1 MLGHSGDTY
10 IYIHNGDLTNK
21 HKERERELQRQ
32 DGKTTNM
39 GQGFGYTGADSAS
52 FVKTAG
58 WPANW
63 SGPNLLWK
71 RSPPIHVYRS
81 IGDDKQSFLGELRV
95 YNPRLRSF
103 QTRTVFPPNQG
114 LWKPKLFF
122 TTFLWSWWCFGG
134 ALDSARL
141 MSRMISTAS
150 NTRLWSRSSG
160 CSLGGRW
167 SFLDE
172 RGYDSYIYTYIH
184 NIT

>member
-1 MLGHSGDTY
+1 
-10 IYIHNGDLTNK
+10 
-21 HKERERELQRQ
+21 
-32 DGKTTNM
+32 M

-114 LWKPKLFF
+114 LWKPKPFF
-122 TTFLWSWWCFGG
+122 TTFHASMLKVFVLRFFEVGG
-134 ALDSARL
+134 P
-141 MSRMISTAS
+141 
-150 NTRLWSRSSG
+150 
-160 CSLGGRW
+160 LGGPWTARGW
-167 SFLDE
+167 CHGWFLQRAT
-172 RGYDSYIYTYIH
+172 RGCGQGPPGAPLGEMEFFGWTGIWFIHIYIT
-184 NIT
+184 